1 MREQHTATRP
11 DGSFSALDVWGLAF
25 GCMVGWG
32 AFVMP
37 GTTFLPLAG
46 PAGTVISMVIGL
58 VVMLVIGAN
67 IAYLMKRSQREGGV
81 YSYTKEAFGRDHAF
95 LCAWFLCLSYL
106 TIVFLNGTALFLVI
120 RKMLGDTVQQGYYY
134 TVAGNAVYLSEVI
147 VSTVALAGVGI
158 LFIVA
163 KNLLR
168 RVATV
173 LALILLAGSVIA
185 SVCCLPGGLSWKV
198 MGSFGYQGVNTSF
211 AIFSIIILAP
221 WAFVGFEVT
230 TMDTPRFRFPAR
242 KIKGVIFSSLILAA
256 LVYISM
262 ALLSVS
268 AIPEG
273 YDSWSAYVSDLDKLN
288 GIVSMPTFHAA
299 RAFMGTAGIVVMC
312 AAAMAAILT
321 GIIGAYRAITNV
333 LSAMA
338 EDKILSEK
346 FSRTTYSIFFIMILS
361 IVISLLGRNTLNW
374 FVDLTAFGAIVAY
387 GYTSAAAYKTAK
399 IESDYR
405 IMASGLIGTVISVLF
420 GIVQIVPNL
429 VALDAMSSEAF
440 LLLSL
445 WCLLGFVFYW
455 HTVRR
460 SSLTEYNGISTSGIV
475 LFALLVY
482 AALMWLGKL
491 LMQKSTPEEV
501 HSALFIGSIVLMLII
516 FIGLV
521 VMLYIQNLVR
531 TMHESAERE
540 KIRAAE
546 GNLVRS
552 QFLFNM
558 SHDIRT
564 PMNAIIGY
572 TTLALKEPDGM
583 LREYL
588 VKIEKSSK
596 QLLNLI
602 NDILEMSRLENG
614 GFELEYNPVDLCL
627 MFEKMG
633 ELFDAQMRQ
642 KKMKFSVHTSQVRN
656 RYVWCDK
663 KNLNRVLLN
672 IISNAYKFTP
682 AGGTVSVSVSET
694 DGVKNGCCSYEFR
707 FKDTGIGMSS
717 AFVSKMFNAF
727 ERERTSTESGME
739 GTGLGLAITKSI
751 VDQMGGAIEVF
762 TSPGNGT
769 EIVIRIGFRLA
780 TEKDIRK
787 EIAVEN
793 EERETHYNFK
803 GKRLLLVE
811 DNEINLEIAQMLLE
825 QMEFTVE
832 TAQNGKIA
840 VDMVRAS
847 RPGHYDAILM
857 DIQMPVMDGYTA
869 TKEIRAL
876 EDPELANIPILA
888 MTANAFQEDVKAA
901 LDVGMQ
907 AHIAKPIDIHVLK
920 KELGLILE
928 KRP

>member
-1 MREQHTATRP
+1 MREQNDVTRTG
-11 DGSFSALDVWGLAF
+11 GSFSALDVWGLAF

-37 GTTFLPLAG
+37 GAAFLPLAG
-46 PAGTVISMVIGL
+46 PAGTVISMVVGFL
-58 VVMLVIGAN
+58 VMLVICAN

-120 RKMLGDTVQQGYYY
+120 RTMLGDSVQNGYYY
-134 TVAGNAVYLSEVI
+134 TIAGNAVYLTEVI
-147 VSTVALAGVGI
+147 VSVIALAGVGF

-163 KNLLR
+163 KNVLR
-168 RVATV
+168 RLATALAV
-173 LALILLAGSVIA
+173 LLLAGSVVIT
-185 SVCCLPGGLSWKV
+185 VCCLPNALSWDV
-198 MGSFGYQGVNTSF
+198 IGAFGYQGVNRSF
-211 AIFSIIILAP
+211 AVFSIVILAP

-230 TMDTPRFRFPAR
+230 TMDTPRFRFSPR
-242 KIKGVIFSSLILAA
+242 KIKKVLFSSLLLAA

-262 ALLSVS
+262 VLVSVS
-268 AIPEG
+268 AIPAE
-273 YDSWSAYVSDLDKLN
+273 YDSWTAYISNLDKLN
-288 GIVSMPTFHAA
+288 GIVSLPTFYAA
-299 RAFMGTAGIVVMC
+299 RTVMGTTGIVIIC
-312 AAAMAAILT
+312 ATAMAAILT
-321 GIIGAYRAITNV
+321 GIIGAYRAIIHV

-346 FSRTTYSIFFIMILS
+346 FSKTTYSIFFIMILS
-361 IVISLLGRNTLNW
+361 IIISLLGRNTLNW

-399 IESDYR
+399 MESNYR
-405 IMASGLIGTVISVLF
+405 IMTAGVLGTVISIIF

-429 VALDAMSSEAF
+429 VALDTMSSEAF

-455 HTVRR
+455 HTVKR
-460 SSLTEYNGISTSGIV
+460 STLTEYNGISTSGIV

-491 LMQKSTPEEV
+491 LMQKNTPEEMRN
-501 HSALFIGSIVLMLII
+501 ALFIGSFVLMLII
-516 FIGLV
+516 FVGLV

-531 TMHESAERE
+531 TMHESVERE
-540 KIRAAE
+540 KIRVAE
-546 GNLVRS
+546 GSLVRS

-572 TTLALKEPDGM
+572 TTLALREPDSM

-596 QLLNLI
+596 QLLDLI
-602 NDILEMSRLENG
+602 NDILEMSRIENG
-614 GFELEYNPVDLCL
+614 KFELEYNPIDLCL
-627 MFEKMG
+627 VFEKMG
-633 ELFDAQMRQ
+633 ELFEDQMRQ
-642 KKMKFSVHTSQVRN
+642 KKMDFSVHTSQVSN
-656 RYVWCDK
+656 RYVWCDR

-682 AGGTVSVSVSET
+682 SGGNVSISVCES
-694 DGVKNGCCSYEFR
+694 GSVKNGYGSYEFR
-707 FKDTGIGMSS
+707 FKDNGIGMSRD
-717 AFVSKMFNAF
+717 FVAKMFNAF

-751 VDQMGGAIEVF
+751 VDQMGGTIDVF
-762 TSPGNGT
+762 TSPGKGT
-769 EIVIRIGFRLA
+769 EIVIHINFRLA

-793 EERETHYNFK
+793 EASEAHYNFK

-825 QMEFTVE
+825 QMDFIVE

-840 VDMVRAS
+840 VDMVRTS

-876 EDPELANIPILA
+876 KDPALSTIPILA

-901 LDVGMQ
+901 IDAGMQ
-907 AHIAKPIDIHVLK
+907 VHIAKPIDINILK
-920 KELGLILE
+920 KELGQILE
-928 KRP
+928 KK